1 MFIPNPSE
9 GGSFTPVPAGSHLAV
24 CYRIIDL
31 GTQKVVFQNENKF
44 LRKVMVSWELPDEK
58 MDDGRPFVI
67 SKRYTWSMHEK
78 ATLRKHLEAWRGKG
92 FSEEDFGH
100 FDIKDILGK
109 GCVLSIVSESK
120 DGKTFANI
128 SSVGKL
134 IKGTQVPEFTTNPIT
149 YLWIH
154 RDRWDQNIFNSLS
167 TNIQETIRG
176 TPEYQELMKS
186 SSSAGDLPEQYDRPL
201 YDDDIPF

>member
-100 FDIKDILGK
+100 QKQVILFLK
-109 GCVLSIVSESK
+109 
-120 DGKTFANI
+120 
-128 SSVGKL
+128 
-134 IKGTQVPEFTTNPIT
+134 
-149 YLWIH
+149 
-154 RDRWDQNIFNSLS
+154 
-167 TNIQETIRG
+167 
-176 TPEYQELMKS
+176 
-186 SSSAGDLPEQYDRPL
+186 
-201 YDDDIPF
+201 